1 MEHAQTTLRYAAA
14 ALFTVASSVG
24 LAQGQT
30 QPTPGAQ
37 APAASATTQQAPQ
50 MTYLASRLDGAA
62 VYSLTGSEK
71 IADLQ
76 DIVVSERGQVV
87 ALILS
92 QGAGAGARHVAV
104 NPAYFRLR
112 PVSPNEVRVETNL
125 TAEQIR
131 SVAQFDYPARRR

>member
-14 ALFTVASSVG
+14 ALFTVASGVG

-37 APAASATTQQAPQ
+37 APAATTQQQAPQ

-104 NPAYFRLR
+104 NPAYFRFR

-125 TAEQIR
+125 TADQIR

>member
-1 MEHAQTTLRYAAA
+1 
-14 ALFTVASSVG
+14 
-24 LAQGQT
+24 
-30 QPTPGAQ
+30 
-37 APAASATTQQAPQ
+37 

-62 VYSLTGSEK
+62 VYSLSGSEK

-76 DIVVSERGQVV
+76 DIVLSERGQVV

-92 QGAGAGARHVAV
+92 QRSAGARHVAV

-125 TAEQIR
+125 TADQIR
-131 SVAQFDYPARRR
+131 SVPRFNYPRSTR